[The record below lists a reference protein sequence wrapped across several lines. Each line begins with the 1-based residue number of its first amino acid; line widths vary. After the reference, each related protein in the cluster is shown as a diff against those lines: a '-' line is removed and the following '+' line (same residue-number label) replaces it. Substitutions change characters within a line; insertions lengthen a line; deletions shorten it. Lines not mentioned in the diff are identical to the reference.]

1 MKKYTLRQLKLAI
14 VLDEVMM
21 EAAQAEDWDRY
32 NILREHIEERSPTQ
46 LLSIARQLIKDD
58 QTD

>member
-21 EAAQAEDWDRY
+21 EAAQAEDWSRY
-32 NILREHIEERSPTQ
+32 NILRGHIEARSPNE
-46 LLSIARQLIKDD
+46 LLSIARQLLDD